1 MDSNYKVKYFPPKL
15 HKYLIFFFLN
25 AIILTFKERQ
35 RLPNLALRSKT
46 SPVLQ
51 GFNII
56 ITINFQRRP

>member
-15 HKYLIFFFLN
+15 HKYLIFFFN
-25 AIILTFKERQ
+25 AIILTFKEKQ
-35 RLPNLALRSKT
+35 RSPNLALCSKT